1 MKKLTRENLRRVFII
16 TVAATLSMIAGF
28 NIGKEYEKERVA
40 INVPAPGEQIVADND
55 LTVRAGVVSIT
66 ENYFAEMSAS
76 VVPVDVESVQ
86 SAPEVIE
93 TVITDEDGVWT
104 YHEVPVEKNIFVY
117 ANRLN
122 LRVSPSTEDG
132 VITILDF
139 GTELETLSEI
149 TIYHNDNFYDHW
161 TKVRYDGV
169 VGYVNS
175 EYTLDE
181 KPYESLGNFEITY
194 YCPCEACCGWANMPT
209 ASGEMPTEGVTIA
222 ADPMF
227 DFGTELI
234 IDGHTYVV
242 EDRGGAIKGNRI
254 DIFVQSHEYALSLGR
269 HESEVFVKI
278 DVD

>member
-1 MKKLTRENLRRVFII
+1 MRKTMENLRRAFII
-16 TVAATLSMIAGF
+16 TVATTLTMIAGF
-28 NIGKEYEKERVA
+28 DICKEYEKEKVT
-40 INVPAPGEQIVADND
+40 INIPVSSEQTTEDED
-55 LTVRAGVVSIT
+55 LTVRAGVVAIIDNHLSEIAPSYVSVDIDT
-66 ENYFAEMSAS
+66 VKAASEM
-76 VVPVDVESVQ
+76 VET
-86 SAPEVIE
+86 I
-93 TVITDEDGVWT
+93 ITDEDGVWK

-149 TIYHNDNFYDHW
+149 TIYHNDNFYDQW
-161 TKVRYDGV
+161 TKVRYGDT
-169 VGYVNS
+169 VGYVNG
-175 EYTLDE
+175 EYISDE

-194 YCPCEACCGWANMPT
+194 YCPCELCCGWANMPT
-209 ASGEMPTEGVTIA
+209 ASGVMPTEGVTIA

-227 DFGTELI
+227 AFDTELI

-242 EDRGGAIKGNRI
+242 EDRGGAIKGNKI

-269 HESEVFVKI
+269 HEVEVLIKKSM
-278 DVD
+278 